1 MTTSTVKRVV
11 LGDAMSDR
19 LYFAQ
24 VREDARAELAA
35 LRPTIADRVVV
46 VSSGGCTAL
55 SLLAAGAGEVTAVDR
70 NATQNHM
77 VELKVAAATLGG
89 REALAFLGAVETA
102 SRAATYRELR
112 GLLSDGARRYWDTRE
127 TAVRTGVLGAGVS
140 ESFIATVV
148 AALRLVVHPRSR
160 IDRLLGCTTLDEQ
173 RELFGREWNTRR
185 WRALFALL
193 CNRLAF
199 RQSYPAAFFANV
211 ENPSFAAHF
220 RGLAE
225 HAITDLQVQDNYFL
239 HHMLTGHYPADVTG
253 GVPGYLTEYGAA
265 RVVTGRE
272 RLTLVDGGMTEHLRR
287 CPQHSI
293 DCFALSN
300 ICEWMSP
307 IEIDALFVQVLRTA
321 APGARVVYRNFVG
334 WTELPRWCDRI
345 VPDDALGDR
354 LSHADRSVVQRRV
367 VACTIAEA
375 A

>member
-1 MTTSTVKRVV
+1 MTTRTVKRVA
-11 LGDAMSDR
+11 LADAMRDR

-35 LRPTIADRVVV
+35 LRPTIADCVVV

-70 NATQNHM
+70 NVTQNHM
-77 VELKVAAATLGG
+77 VELKAAAATLGG
-89 REALAFLGAVETA
+89 REALAFLGAVEAA
-102 SRAATYRELR
+102 SRTAVYHELR
-112 GLLSDGARRYWDTRE
+112 GFLSEGARRYWDTRE
-127 TAVRTGVLGAGVS
+127 NAVRTGVLGAGVS

-148 AALRLVVHPRSR
+148 AALRLVVHSRAR

-199 RQSYPAAFFANV
+199 RQSYPTAFFANV

-225 HAITDLQVQDNYFL
+225 HAIRDLQVQDNYFL
-239 HHMLTGHYPADVTG
+239 HHMLTGRYPADVTG
-253 GVPGYLTEYGAA
+253 GVPGYLTENGAA
-265 RVVTGRE
+265 AVATRRE
-272 RLTLVDGGMTEHLRR
+272 RLTLVDGGMTEHLRG
-287 CPQHSI
+287 CSQHSI

-345 VPDDALGDR
+345 VPDEALGDR

-367 VACTIAEA
+367 VACTVAEA